1 MPMSVSHKQRETEA
15 CRNSSCLSLQR
26 STVAVLHHIPYDRE
40 FDFYQC
46 LNIQET
52 LILLN
57 RSRIQELSKETCKK
71 KKCTASSHKE
81 KALAFFSLWICCG
94 EWEPSPF
101 YPNHRQERFNRI
113 VIICVGIVKLP
124 RHIVYVKT

>member
-1 MPMSVSHKQRETEA
+1 MSVSHKQRETEA

-57 RSRIQELSKETCKK
+57 CSRIQELSKETCKK
-71 KKCTASSHKE
+71 KN
-81 KALAFFSLWICCG
+81 ALPLLTKKRHWLFFPYGSAAGSGNQAHSTLITG
-94 EWEPSPF
+94 R
-101 YPNHRQERFNRI
+101 NVLI
-113 VIICVGIVKLP
+113 GL
-124 RHIVYVKT
+124 